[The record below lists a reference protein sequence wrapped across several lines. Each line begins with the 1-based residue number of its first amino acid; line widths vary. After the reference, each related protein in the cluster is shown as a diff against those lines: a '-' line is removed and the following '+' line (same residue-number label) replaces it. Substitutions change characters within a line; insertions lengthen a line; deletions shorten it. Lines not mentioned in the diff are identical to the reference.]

1 MQKYSNLSS
10 ICLIGITFYL
20 FIESFYNVLV
30 DINAYI
36 FMNFSEILTV
46 LPTLVIVILLI
57 IIEYI
62 FFMSA
67 RIKKKY
73 KPYIL
78 LYLIAGLRITTQ
90 FILTPNVI
98 LVLNLIMLFT
108 ILIFFMGFLLLM
120 EASEF
125 YLSFSR
131 FVGSMII
138 GLGIQFTFLT
148 INISSSLTSDI
159 NKIIPTIA
167 FVGVLVVLNN
177 YLFYPNKF
185 EKVISD
191 IGENPINS
199 DKASISLFHF
209 VILGVLFIFS
219 IMWIFNPMA
228 LSAYD
233 IINLSINDLISN
245 SLNIWPSYGFTYYI
259 LLIFL
264 SAILS
269 YLVIIK
275 YLFSLNQKA
284 LKKIAITFI
293 GITCILTVLAFFIIE
308 NDFTLISS
316 IYISFMTVISVFSIL
331 LYISYIFNFYTFD
344 SPKKLLIGIIIFFLT
359 NMFFI
364 ILHVEILWYEY
375 MSLLTHLIIQIVTAV
390 VLILIYELKTM
401 KITLSPKE
409 RTIHFSK
416 TIGILFI
423 CILVIYGIAIGV
435 LVQERKSE
443 PIQNPNPKF
452 MMWNIHTAIGDDDIY
467 QINRLIQD
475 IKENDPD
482 ILGLNEVDLGAI
494 KTSFVDLPS
503 FIAHKL
509 NMYYFFG
516 FTFYKHYGDV
526 ILSKYPILK
535 AEIIPLPLAIPSER
549 PRSLI
554 RAEIQ
559 INSSIWVIFVTH
571 LSTNS
576 DDRLVQVPFIVNEI
590 EKEISFERIIWMGDF
605 NLEPDSTEY
614 SLINSTSTLNF
625 TDTYRLLNSDP
636 GFTGDFDDAHN
647 PHKRIDYIMCSP
659 DLIPKIS
666 EVFCSISSDH
676 CAVITQF

>member
-10 ICLIGITFYL
+10 ISLIGIIFYL

-30 DINAYI
+30 NINAYI

-46 LPTLVIVILLI
+46 LPTLIIVIFLI
-57 IIEYI
+57 IFEYF

-67 RIKKKY
+67 RIKKIY

-78 LYLIAGLRITTQ
+78 LYLIAGIRISTQ
-90 FILTPNVI
+90 FILIPNII

-108 ILIFFMGFLLLM
+108 ILIFLMGFILLM
-120 EASEF
+120 EISEF
-125 YLSFSR
+125 YMHFSQ
-131 FVGSMII
+131 FLGSVII
-138 GLGIQFTFLT
+138 GLGIHFIFL
-148 INISSSLTSDI
+148 IFNISSSLTSDVS
-159 NKIIPTIA
+159 KIIPTIA
-167 FVGVLVVLNN
+167 FIVIIILLNN

-185 EKVISD
+185 QKVISD
-191 IGENPINS
+191 FGEKTNNS
-199 DKASISLFHF
+199 TKTSLSLFHF
-209 VILGVLFIFS
+209 VILGILFIFS

-259 LLIFL
+259 LLILL

-269 YLVIIK
+269 YIVIIK
-275 YLFSLNQKA
+275 YFFSLNQKVI
-284 LKKIAITFI
+284 KKIVLLSI
-293 GITCILTVLAFFIIE
+293 GITCILTIFALFIIE

-316 IYISFMTVISVFSIL
+316 IYLSFMTVIGVFSIL
-331 LYISYIFNFYTFD
+331 LYISYLFNFYTFD

-359 NMFFI
+359 ILFFI
-364 ILHVEILWYEY
+364 ILHIEILWYEY
-375 MSLLTHLIIQIVTAV
+375 MSLLTHLIIQIVTGL
-390 VLILIYELKTM
+390 VLVLIYELKTM

-409 RTIHFSK
+409 STIYLSK

-423 CILVIYGIAIGV
+423 CVLIINGIATGV

-452 MMWNIHTAIGDDDIY
+452 MMWNIHTAIGDDDIF
-467 QINRLIQD
+467 QINRLIQG

-614 SLINSTSTLNF
+614 SLINSTSILNF

-636 GFTGDFDDAHN
+636 GYTGDFDDAHN

-659 DLIPKIS
+659 DLLPKIS
-666 EVFCSISSDH
+666 RIFCSISSDH
-676 CAVITQF
+676 CAIITQF